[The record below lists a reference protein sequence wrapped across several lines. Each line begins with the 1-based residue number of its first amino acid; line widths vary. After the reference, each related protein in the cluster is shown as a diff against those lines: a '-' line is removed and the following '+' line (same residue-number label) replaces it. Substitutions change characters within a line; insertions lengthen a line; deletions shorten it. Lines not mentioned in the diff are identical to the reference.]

1 MKKGVHYWETFTAT
15 PREDTSRILCALVV
29 MRNLKRRC
37 GDIEKAYCWADLPK
51 ERWLACKYPDGLQ
64 RTNDKEEELYCV
76 VVKNLYGGPP
86 SGRNWGLLRDFTLLS
101 IFNNAEKRAEL
112 VFMMNKEQVRLSD
125 KALAIIESGRLDG
138 WKCEQCEMDPCL
150 FYFIVPNGDE
160 AWAMIHSDDV
170 DAVGET
176 DETLDVIIKVINEV
190 WRIKP
195 CDVDYMLGVSRTIQ
209 RDDLGNVKSLE
220 LTMKPYIEGMAKAF
234 EEHLPAGVINE
245 PYPVKIAMSKEDADE
260 LEAKEVLDMGY
271 QRAVGMIMWAIRHIF
286 IEGKF
291 GVSQICMFM
300 SKPSRKAFRAAMHII
315 KYMALR
321 SNRGIEFTADGNNIP
336 FGMFD
341 ASDKSPAGDALCHDG
356 FCIFWMGG
364 PIMSWSK
371 RLRHVG
377 HSSEHNEYMA
387 MAAAI
392 KAIIWMRQLIDD
404 MGLGDVI
411 KMPTILFGDNVCANN
426 LSREHFVSTGNQY
439 IYRPYH
445 FNREFFFVQ
454 IIFIE

>member
-1 MKKGVHYWETFTAT
+1 
-15 PREDTSRILCALVV
+15 
-29 MRNLKRRC
+29 
-37 GDIEKAYCWADLPK
+37 
-51 ERWLACKYPDGLQ
+51 
-64 RTNDKEEELYCV
+64 
-76 VVKNLYGGPP
+76 
-86 SGRNWGLLRDFTLLS
+86 
-101 IFNNAEKRAEL
+101 
-112 VFMMNKEQVRLSD
+112 
-125 KALAIIESGRLDG
+125 
-138 WKCEQCEMDPCL
+138 
-150 FYFIVPNGDE
+150 
-160 AWAMIHSDDV
+160 MIHTDDV

-176 DETLDVIIKVINEV
+176 DETLDVIFKAINEV
-190 WRIKP
+190 WRLKA
-195 CDVDYMLGVSRTIQ
+195 CDADYMLGVSRIIQ

-245 PYPVKIAMSKEDADE
+245 PYPVKVTLSKEDADE

-291 GVSQICMFM
+291 GVSQICMVM
-300 SKPSRKAFRAAMHII
+300 SKPSRKAFRAAMHMI

-321 SNRGIEFTADGNNIP
+321 SNRGIKFTADGNNIP
-336 FGMFD
+336 FGMFG
-341 ASDKSPAGDALCHDG
+341 ASDKSPADDALCHGG

-445 FNREFFFVQ
+445 FNREATKLGLIDVKWVKTDYNLAD
-454 IIFIE
+454 IFTKALPGQKLNHAEHGMLKYLLGYADVTDFRTMLETLLDQDAMKMMK